1 MEAVAPND
9 PVWASQ
15 APQISPPM
23 KNLCLDVAN
32 TREAVDGVHAPSST
46 DLCLQTQW
54 LTFLLIH
61 SETKVMTF
69 GFNVWEIETAAA
81 LVVTQAESAGIYR
94 REGKTCSRGGK
105 ECDRG
110 VFR

>member
-32 TREAVDGVHAPSST
+32 TRGAEHGGHAPSNT
-46 DLCLQTQW
+46 HLCLQIQW

-69 GFNVWEIETAAA
+69 G
-81 LVVTQAESAGIYR
+81 L
-94 REGKTCSRGGK
+94 
-105 ECDRG
+105 
-110 VFR
+110 